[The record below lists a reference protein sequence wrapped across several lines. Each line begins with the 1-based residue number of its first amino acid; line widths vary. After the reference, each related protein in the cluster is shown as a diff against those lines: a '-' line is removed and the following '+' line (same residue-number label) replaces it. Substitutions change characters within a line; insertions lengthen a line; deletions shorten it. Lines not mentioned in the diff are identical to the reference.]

1 MKLYSK
7 FFFLFDMTTGKK
19 KLGYGD
25 NADDAL
31 DILAM
36 RLSPEEMAL
45 IIKTQY
51 VKIPQ
56 RDLQTIVDQLG

>member
-25 NADDAL
+25 SAEDAL
-31 DILAM
+31 EILAM
-36 RLSPEEMAL
+36 RLTPKEMSE
-45 IIKTQY
+45 IIPDRY

-56 RDLQTIVDQLG
+56 RDLQKVVRDLG

>member
-25 NADDAL
+25 DAADAL
-31 DILAM
+31 EVLAL
-36 RLSPEEMAL
+36 RLTPEEMSK
-45 IIKTQY
+45 IIPDQY

-56 RDLQTIVDQLG
+56 RDLQKVVKDLG

>member
-25 NADDAL
+25 DPQDAL
-31 DILAM
+31 EVLSL
-36 RLSPEEMAL
+36 RLSPEEMQL
-45 IIKTQY
+45 IIPDSWSK
-51 VKIPQ
+51 VAQ
-56 RDLQTIVDQLG
+56 RDLQKIVKDLG

>member
-25 NADDAL
+25 DAQDAL
-31 DILAM
+31 EVLAM
-36 RLSPEEMAL
+36 RLTPEEMQL
-45 IIKTQY
+45 IIPDSW

-56 RDLQTIVDQLG
+56 RDLQKVVKDLG